1 MAQHQAAVANN
12 SKSSRADDHSPDAK
26 QANKVNARANAD
38 VVLVDAHTMLL
49 IQNNNKTLTATRTLS
64 LSVYIARFAP

>member
-12 SKSSRADDHSPDAK
+12 SNKSSRADDHSPDAK

-38 VVLVDAHTMLL
+38 VMVDAHTMLL
-49 IQNNNKTLTATRTLS
+49 IQNNKHNNNRNNITCDKNSVAS
-64 LSVYIARFAP
+64 LSI